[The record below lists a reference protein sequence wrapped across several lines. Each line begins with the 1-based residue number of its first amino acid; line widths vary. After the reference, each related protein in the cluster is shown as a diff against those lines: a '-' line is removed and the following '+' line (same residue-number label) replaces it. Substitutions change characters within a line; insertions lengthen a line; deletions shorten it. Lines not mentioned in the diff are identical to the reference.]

1 MKTPTSQEDTS
12 PSVLGVS
19 HAMAGHFLLRL
30 ALGINILGHGLVRIG
45 NPGAFADTLVQLFAN
60 TWIPS
65 PLVRLFALVL
75 PFLETLLGVLLTLGL
90 LTRTALFTG
99 GLLMVSLIFGTA
111 LRSDWETVGLQMI
124 YAALY
129 SALMATAHFNRLS
142 VDAWWARARGSSPAP
157 KPTTSPAPVP

>member
-1 MKTPTSQEDTS
+1 MKTSTPPEEVSL
-12 PSVLGVS
+12 PFLGLT
-19 HAMAGHFLLRL
+19 HATAGHFLLRL

-45 NPGAFADTLVQLFAN
+45 NPGAFADALVQLFAN

-65 PLVRLFALVL
+65 PLVRLFALLL
-75 PFLETLLGVLLTLGL
+75 PFIETVLGVLLTLGL
-90 LTRTALFTG
+90 LTRTALFAG
-99 GLLMVSLIFGTA
+99 GLLMVALIFGTT

-142 VDAWWARARGSSPAP
+142 VDAWWAKNRSHPVSDSAQRPA
-157 KPTTSPAPVP
+157 SVS